1 MAGVRFVNAQHGP
14 PAAPGH
20 AVLGREVV
28 RARDVVELS
37 RRDLAV
43 LLEIVEL
50 YLRSGAPVASREV
63 AASPRLGLS
72 PATIRNVVSR
82 LDELGLVHRTHPS
95 AGCLPSDAS
104 LRVYIDKLAP
114 HGRLPLRARRE
125 VLERVAA
132 MAREPEEDID
142 WLAQLVADVTR
153 EAGVAIRPMGEEP
166 AVEAVSLV
174 RLSGTR
180 VLAVLVTAEGTVS
193 KRLLTLDEG
202 YGRNELDRISNVLGN
217 QLRGQSP
224 AAIRELL
231 AATPSTLGAGTG
243 GVEPARVAEVVRALF
258 GVDEHDAEVQV
269 AGADTLASSPEFA
282 EVDRLRS
289 LVNVLQDRA
298 RLVSSW
304 RRALRGTKTRVIIGD
319 ESELT
324 ATGGLG
330 MVASV
335 FYREGRRVGALG
347 VVGPRR
353 MDYGRIVPLV
363 EFVADMVTGMM
374 EEPGAKHA

>member
-1 MAGVRFVNAQHGP
+1 M
-14 PAAPGH
+14 
-20 AVLGREVV
+20 
-28 RARDVVELS
+28 ELS

-72 PATIRNVVSR
+72 PATIRNVVAR
-82 LDELGLVHRTHPS
+82 LEELGLVHRTHPS
-95 AGCLPSDAS
+95 AGCLPTDLS
-104 LRVYIDKLAP
+104 LRVYVDNLAP
-114 HGRLPLRARRE
+114 HGRVPSRARRE
-125 VLERVAA
+125 VLDRVAA
-132 MAREPEEDID
+132 VAREPEEDID
-142 WLAQLVADVTR
+142 WLAHLVAEVTR

-180 VLAVLVTAEGTVS
+180 VLAVLVTAEGTVC
-193 KRLLTLDEG
+193 KRLLTLDES
-202 YGRNELDRISNVLGN
+202 YGRDELERISSLLGS
-217 QLRGQSP
+217 QLRGRTP
-224 AAIRELL
+224 TAIRELL
-231 AATPSTLGAGTG
+231 STSPPTLGAGAD
-243 GVEPARVAEVVRALF
+243 GVDSERATVVARVLF
-258 GVDEHDAEVQV
+258 GLDEHDAEVQV

-304 RRALRGTKTRVIIGD
+304 RRALRGRRTQVIIGD

-324 ATGGLG
+324 AAGGLG

>member
-1 MAGVRFVNAQHGP
+1 
-14 PAAPGH
+14 
-20 AVLGREVV
+20 
-28 RARDVVELS
+28 VELS

-72 PATIRNVVSR
+72 PATIRNVVAR
-82 LDELGLVHRTHPS
+82 LEELALVHRTHPS
-95 AGCLPSDAS
+95 AGCLPTDAA
-104 LRVYIDKLAP
+104 LRVYVDKLAP
-114 HGRLPLRARRE
+114 HGRLPSRARRE
-125 VLERVAA
+125 VLDLVAA
-132 MAREPEEDID
+132 LAREPEEDID
-142 WLAQLVADVTR
+142 WLARLVAEVTR
-153 EAGVAIRPMGEEP
+153 EAGVAIRPMGEDP

-180 VLAVLVTAEGTVS
+180 VLGILVTADGTVS
-193 KRLLTLDEG
+193 KRLLTLDSS
-202 YGRNELDRISNVLGN
+202 YGRDELERVSKLLGSE
-217 QLRGQSP
+217 LRGQAP
-224 AAIRELL
+224 TAIREQLSSGSP
-231 AATPSTLGAGTG
+231 ALGAGVDG
-243 GVEPARVAEVVRALF
+243 IDPERVVVVARVLF
-258 GVDEHDAEVQV
+258 GLDDHDAEVQV
-269 AGADTLASSPEFA
+269 AGADALASSPEFA

-298 RLVSSW
+298 RLASSW
-304 RRALRGTKTRVIIGD
+304 HRALRGRRTQVIIGD

-324 ATGGLG
+324 AVGGLG

-335 FYREGRRVGALG
+335 FFREGRRVGALG